1 MMEKNKHILVGVDAA
16 LSSPTQ
22 HALASACELLEHSS
36 PDVHL
41 VLLHVIPAPYDPS
54 FSLVGSV
61 GTMRRFSPASQQRMQ
76 AERVL
81 ARARTAVLQWG
92 IAPERIVWLQ
102 RVGMPAD
109 EIVKVAKELNI
120 DRIVIGSRGNA
131 LAHTVRRL
139 VVGSTSTRVM
149 RMAPCSV
156 MLVVPPCSL
165 HVRNLASWYKE
176 AVKRSLCEHSGSLL
190 VLTACDVALRF
201 APPERTVGRTEVDA
215 ATRALEQLV
224 SEGLLCCQKVRG
236 EVRYLND

>member
-1 MMEKNKHILVGVDAA
+1 MEKNKHILVGVDAA

-22 HALASACELLEHSS
+22 HALLAACELLEQSS
-36 PDVHL
+36 PDARL
-41 VLLHVIPAPYDPS
+41 LLLHVIPVPYDPS
-54 FSLVGSV
+54 YALGAPTM
-61 GTMRRFSPASQQRMQ
+61 TMRRFSPASQQRMQ

-81 ARARTAVLQWG
+81 LRARTAVQQHG

-109 EIVKVAKELNI
+109 EIVKAARELDV

-149 RMAPCSV
+149 RLAPCSV
-156 MLVVPPCSL
+156 ILVVPPCSL
-165 HVRNLASWYKE
+165 HVRKLVSWYME
-176 AVKRSLCEHSGSLL
+176 AVKGSLHERPGSLL
-190 VLTACDVALRF
+190 VFTACDVALRF
-201 APPERTVGRTEVDA
+201 APPEKTVRSTEVDA

-224 SEGLLCCQKVRG
+224 SNGLLCRRKVRG
-236 EVRYLND
+236 EWHYLND